1 MVPDQIFLHWQDENI
16 SFDVKKVIFIPVFFD
31 FPISFN
37 GCLFLALS
45 SLVSELRNL
54 SDIGVFN
61 SDGAIALTLILG
73 ANSAARDLVLS
84 LIHI

>member
-1 MVPDQIFLHWQDENI
+1 MSSGL
-16 SFDVKKVIFIPVFFD
+16 
-31 FPISFN
+31 PISFN

-45 SLVSELRNL
+45 SLVSEFRNL

-73 ANSAARDLVLS
+73 ANSAARDLVNPSIAPLDDETE
-84 LIHI
+84 L